1 MKRVGSSGQ
10 SSISLDFIQHTNNMR
25 VLVVEDEKRIADFLS
40 RGLQSAGYAVDV
52 ADKGGDAIDRV
63 HSTEYDL
70 VVLDLGLPDIDGLQ
84 VLEKIKNRKI
94 IPPVLIL
101 SARDSV
107 DDRVKGLEQGADDYL
122 VKPFAFVELLARAR
136 VLLRRGQPTP
146 EKLQVGDLTLDC
158 IRRKV
163 MRNNENI
170 ELAPKEFS
178 ILEYMMR
185 NRGRPLSR
193 TMIVEHVWDM
203 DYDGLT
209 NIVDVYIRH
218 LRSKIDDKFPAKMIH
233 TVRGI
238 GYMLDMPEAGQIQRP
253 KQAYK
258 ANMLWKKP
266 HQVRFFRTLRFRLA
280 STFLLLL
287 ALVLAVVGFVGHHN
301 LAQRFSRARAN
312 RCCTSN
318 WDRLGDGFTL
328 TKRSGEPYWFRD
340 PSDPEEEAEVSRLQ
354 AVFVIADDQGRVDKG
369 SSDPTLKQL
378 FDRQH
383 DSFRTG
389 GDGTDA
395 RANHKDN
402 HRH

>member
-1 MKRVGSSGQ
+1 
-10 SSISLDFIQHTNNMR
+10 MR

-52 ADKGGDAIDRV
+52 VHRGNDAIDRV
-63 HSTEYDL
+63 HATEYDL
-70 VVLDLGLPDIDGLQ
+70 IVLDLGLPDIDGLQ
-84 VLEKIKNRKI
+84 VLQKIKNRKTRS
-94 IPPVLIL
+94 PVLIL

-146 EKLQVGDLTLDC
+146 EKLQVGDLSLDC

-163 MRNNENI
+163 IRSNENI

-218 LRSKIDDKFPAKMIH
+218 LRSKIDDKFPAKLIH

-238 GYMLDMPEAGQIQRP
+238 GYMLDSSDA
-253 KQAYK
+253 AS
-258 ANMLWKKP
+258 AP
-266 HQVRFFRTLRFRLA
+266 HQ
-280 STFLLLL
+280 
-287 ALVLAVVGFVGHHN
+287 
-301 LAQRFSRARAN
+301 
-312 RCCTSN
+312 
-318 WDRLGDGFTL
+318 
-328 TKRSGEPYWFRD
+328 EPAAAY
-340 PSDPEEEAEVSRLQ
+340 
-354 AVFVIADDQGRVDKG
+354 
-369 SSDPTLKQL
+369 
-378 FDRQH
+378 
-383 DSFRTG
+383 
-389 GDGTDA
+389 
-395 RANHKDN
+395 
-402 HRH
+402 

>member
-1 MKRVGSSGQ
+1 
-10 SSISLDFIQHTNNMR
+10 MR
-25 VLVVEDEKRIADFLS
+25 VLVVEDEKRIADFLL

-52 ADKGGDAIDRV
+52 ADKGADAIDRV

-70 VVLDLGLPDIDGLQ
+70 VVLDLGLPDLDGLQ
-84 VLEKIKNRKI
+84 VLEKIKNRKT

-146 EKLQVGDLTLDC
+146 EKLQVGELTLDC

-163 MRNNENI
+163 TRSNENI

-238 GYMLDMPEAGQIQRP
+238 GYMLDTPEIAP
-253 KQAYK
+253 A
-258 ANMLWKKP
+258 P
-266 HQVRFFRTLRFRLA
+266 
-280 STFLLLL
+280 
-287 ALVLAVVGFVGHHN
+287 
-301 LAQRFSRARAN
+301 
-312 RCCTSN
+312 
-318 WDRLGDGFTL
+318 
-328 TKRSGEPYWFRD
+328 
-340 PSDPEEEAEVSRLQ
+340 AETN
-354 AVFVIADDQGRVDKG
+354 A
-369 SSDPTLKQL
+369 
-378 FDRQH
+378 
-383 DSFRTG
+383 
-389 GDGTDA
+389 
-395 RANHKDN
+395 
-402 HRH
+402 